1 MLNDREWKIIKVCLE
16 NAPTPYDVG
25 DTKKEVENLLK
36 KVDSYATVEC
46 FIDDDPVDCYSMD
59 HELDEDLMEYPP
71 L

>member
-46 FIDDDPVDCYSMD
+46 FIDDDQVDCR
-59 HELDEDLMEYPP
+59 ELDGDLMEYPP